1 MKINLIWAQ
10 ARHRVIGK
18 DNAIPWRLPE
28 DMVRFKALTMGC
40 PVIMGRKTWD
50 SLPLRFR
57 PLPGR
62 RNLVITRSPDW
73 SQNGAEPMPSLDAA
87 LQICEQNPDVW
98 VIGGAE
104 VYAQALPLAHRVA
117 LTDIDADF
125 EGDAYAPALQAHW
138 QEVSRARHTSSN
150 GLVYSFVDYLN
161 TRLES

>member
-28 DMVRFKALTMGC
+28 DMARFKALTMGC

-50 SLPLRFR
+50 SLPPRFR

-62 RNLVITRSPDW
+62 RNLVITRSTDW

-138 QEVSRARHTSSN
+138 REVSRARHTSSN